1 MTDAALPV
9 LTEDDSRLDWPDA
22 AYRPEVRIG
31 GGAARIAHRLEGAPT
46 LERLIAAGDAR
57 WAAELRCPRTLL
69 ARVATSDAAEHEA
82 AWGADEA
89 HGEVFVIPGVVAVR
103 PLRLDDGAP
112 ELGEIW
118 RGARL
123 DVPAGWWLARG
134 VTRRDSTL
142 REALLSFEADADLPP
157 GAMRVETRWN
167 EGRPRFVV
175 RLARDLR
182 AAVERDRSMQMAGLI
197 GVCARFPAV
206 FASEDEDE
214 HAIVREIRD
223 RLEAAGVP
231 AWDDLALWDPAR
243 AATAIERFVVEER
256 DPDA

>member
-9 LTEDDSRLDWPDA
+9 LTEDGSRLDWPDA

-46 LERLIAAGDAR
+46 LERLIAGGAAR
-57 WAAELRCPRTLL
+57 WAVELRCPRTLL
-69 ARVATSDAAEHEA
+69 ARVEESDDAGHEA
-82 AWGADEA
+82 AWSAAEA
-89 HGEVFVIPGVVAVR
+89 HGAVFVIPGVVAVR
-103 PLRLDDGAP
+103 PLRLEAP
-112 ELGEIW
+112 ELGALW
-118 RGARL
+118 RGERL

-142 REALLSFEADADLPP
+142 RESLLSFEPDADLSP
-157 GAMRVETRWN
+157 GAMAVDSRRD

-175 RLARDLR
+175 RLASDAWTARH
-182 AAVERDRSMQMAGLI
+182 DRSLQVAGLI
-197 GVCARFPAV
+197 GVCARFPRE
-206 FASEDEDE
+206 FAAGDEEE

-223 RLEAAGVP
+223 RLEEAGVP
-231 AWDDLALWDPAR
+231 AWDDDRWDPAR
-243 AATAIERFVVEER
+243 AATAIERFAAGEPEP